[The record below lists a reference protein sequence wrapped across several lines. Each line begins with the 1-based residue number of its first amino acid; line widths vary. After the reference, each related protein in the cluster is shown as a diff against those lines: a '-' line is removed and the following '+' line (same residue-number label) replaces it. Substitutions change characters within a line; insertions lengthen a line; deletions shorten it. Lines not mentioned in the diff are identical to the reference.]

1 MNGPQRIL
9 QKKYWQMLTIDGKVQ
24 VKPEKVK
31 NDPEVNDRLRCEEI
45 KKKKKNS
52 FHQGKG
58 MEKAGI
64 YQVLAISQC

>member
-45 KKKKKNS
+45 KKKNQTHFTREREWRK
-52 FHQGKG
+52 
-58 MEKAGI
+58 
-64 YQVLAISQC
+64 LAFIRCLQ